1 MADERYLE
9 QLIAEFRRVGIDP
22 DTFSA
27 MLAVNRHDALRALKS
42 LPDGAGPA
50 AFLKELRHLGLHAPP
65 PSERSPEHSGGDA
78 ADRASGAA

>member
-27 MLAVNRHDALRALKS
+27 MLAVNRHDALRALQS

-50 AFLKELRHLGLHAPP
+50 AFLKELRQLGLHAPP
-65 PSERSPEHSGGDA
+65 PGERSAGRSDGDA

>member
-27 MLAVNRHDALRALKS
+27 MLAVDRHDALRALRS

-50 AFLKELRHLGLHAPP
+50 AFLKELRQLGLHGPP
-65 PSERSPEHSGGDA
+65 PGERTRGHADGDA
-78 ADRASGAA
+78 ADRTSGAA